1 MQVLTTARGPS
12 DQVRYDAATVG
23 SGLACMCSPRR
34 PPSSPQV
41 RYDAATVGSA
51 CRVKFMTDGVLLREL
66 QSDLTLSRYSCLI
79 LDEAHERGVNTDLLL
94 GLLSRVV
101 LLRRTHASQHAAAA
115 GGQLAPGTAPP
126 GPLKLVIMSATL
138 QVDSFRANPRL
149 FPEPPPVLKVD
160 ARQFPVTTHFS
171 RTTPE
176 DHLVAAFQKVTQI
189 HARLPPG
196 GILIF
201 LTGQAEIEALISR
214 LTRHYARAASRRAS
228 AAARQA
234 QAKAAAA
241 AASGEAAA
249 EEAAAA
255 AGVAVVEV
263 EVEEAQRAAAAGMAA
278 VARLEADEQRNSEG
292 WLLGEEAEAAEDA
305 FESPLPKRVAP
316 KEAPKTALK
325 EALAAAGRKET
336 AVDEQGEGEEG
347 EDEETEVG
355 GPVLILPLY
364 SMLPASEQMRVWT
377 PPPEGTRLIVVATNV
392 AETSITIPH
401 ITYVVDCGKFK
412 QRTFSESSAVSRFEL
427 EWISQASA
435 DQRAGRAGRSGP
447 GHCYRLYSSSVFS
460 NIFPR
465 FAEPEIRR
473 APVEGLVLQ
482 MKAMGITRVATF
494 PFPEP
499 PSLEAVHAAE
509 LSLAA
514 LGAIAS
520 PPGAAHAAAAHA
532 AHAAHAAAAHAAAAH
547 DGASG
552 PEGSTDVAPVTAPA
566 CIDLPVTA
574 LGRLLARLP
583 IAPRL
588 GKLLLVCRR
597 DGLLRHG
604 LALTAMLAQ
613 QDPYV
618 FSRAPAH
625 DDATSGMSF
634 GNDGNGEDEEDVG
647 HEGGAHHGIVR
658 SSMTAAEAAAH
669 DARVASLPPR
679 WVCAHSDALSLLG
692 AYVQWRQAGADE
704 AAARLCGLVF
714 KVMREAEQLEAQL
727 IKLLI
732 GIFPDDTSLVALASD
747 RVVASASTAG
757 GDAAEGAPAVAA
769 ATALAPLAAPDETQ
783 ATALRRALVSA
794 SPDRVARLAALSDA
808 PADRAVLAAAL
819 KEMVPSQLRRAY
831 LGASHA
837 SGRLLWLPLK
847 TALGQLK
854 PRPSYV
860 AFLEVSADGKRP
872 RLVHATAI
880 DPAWL
885 VEAAPSLTKLGEP
898 VLELPPRY
906 EPVPDTTLCWR
917 TPTYLGRAVS
927 WTLPAVPRPPPPSP
941 PWLAPALFGR
951 ALCAGHV
958 LKPLR
963 GLAEAFEPRA
973 RLLTSEATTD
983 RAVLALRAVLSTAG
997 LVSLHALVEAWARD
1011 ARCLLKPLLT
1021 LLDSS
1026 RRAELVELWPR
1037 LLLAAE
1043 RADTKRRLSV

>member
-1 MQVLTTARGPS
+1 M
-12 DQVRYDAATVG
+12 
-23 SGLACMCSPRR
+23 
-34 PPSSPQV
+34 
-41 RYDAATVGSA
+41 
-51 CRVKFMTDGVLLREL
+51 
-66 QSDLTLSRYSCLI
+66 
-79 LDEAHERGVNTDLLL
+79 
-94 GLLSRVV
+94 
-101 LLRRTHASQHAAAA
+101 
-115 GGQLAPGTAPP
+115 
-126 GPLKLVIMSATL
+126 
-138 QVDSFRANPRL
+138 
-149 FPEPPPVLKVD
+149 D

-196 GILIF
+196 GILVF

-241 AASGEAAA
+241 AAAGEAAV

-255 AGVAVVEV
+255 AAAAVVE
-263 EVEEAQRAAAAGMAA
+263 EEEEEAQRAAAAGMAA
-278 VARLEADEQRNSEG
+278 VARLEADEPRNSEG

-316 KEAPKTALK
+316 TEAPTV
-325 EALAAAGRKET
+325 AGRKEK
-336 AVDEQGEGEEG
+336 AVDEEGEDEGEEDDDEDDDDEDEDDEDDED

-364 SMLPASEQMRVWT
+364 SMLPASEQMRIWS

-460 NIFPR
+460 NVFPR

-499 PSLEAVHAAE
+499 PALEAVHAAE

-520 PPGAAHAAAAHA
+520 PPGG
-532 AHAAHAAAAHAAAAH
+532 AHAAAAHAAAAAAH
-547 DGASG
+547 AAAATA
-552 PEGSTDVAPVTAPA
+552 GSTDGAPVTAPA

-618 FSRAPAH
+618 FGRAPAH
-625 DDATSGMSF
+625 DDATAGISF
-634 GNDGNGEDEEDVG
+634 GNDGNGEDEDDVG
-647 HEGGAHHGIVR
+647 REGGAHHGIDR
-658 SSMTAAEAAAH
+658 TSMTAAEAATH

-727 IKLLI
+727 LKLLV
-732 GIFPDDTSLVALASD
+732 GLFPDDTSLASLASS
-747 RVVASASTAG
+747 RVVASASTAD
-757 GDAAEGAPAVAA
+757 GDALHARAHHRAVGAPAVAA
-769 ATALAPLAAPDETQ
+769 ATALAPLAAPDEAQ

-860 AFLEVSADGKRP
+860 AFLEVSAHHSADSKRPRHASAHHGAIPLPNQVSADGKRP

-898 VLELPPRY
+898 VLDMAPRY

-917 TPTYLGRAVS
+917 TPTYTGRALS
-927 WTLPAVPRPPPPSP
+927 WTLPAVPRPPPPYP
-941 PWLAPALFGR
+941 PWLAPSLFGR
-951 ALCAGHV
+951 ALCAGQV

-963 GLAEAFEPRA
+963 ALADAFEPRA
-973 RLLTSEATTD
+973 RLLTTEATTD
-983 RAVLALRAVLSTAG
+983 RAVLALRAVLSAAG
-997 LVSLHALVEAWARD
+997 LVSLRALVEAWAHD
-1011 ARCLLKPLLT
+1011 ARCLLKPLLS
-1021 LLDSS
+1021 LLESS
-1026 RRAELVELWPR
+1026 RRPELVELWPR

-1043 RADTKRRLSV
+1043 RADAKRRQAKTTAC